1 MYILLPRPTGMCP
14 VLSPMVTQLT
24 TPRSGV
30 VLLTSKLWGRLI
42 SMRSNPIA
50 LAMLNYVQ
58 TVDSV
63 FGLSD
68 PHATIEPTESE
79 ADNG

>member
-1 MYILLPRPTGMCP
+1 
-14 VLSPMVTQLT
+14 
-24 TPRSGV
+24 
-30 VLLTSKLWGRLI
+30 
-42 SMRSNPIA
+42 MRSNPIA

-58 TVDSV
+58 TVEAT

>member
-1 MYILLPRPTGMCP
+1 
-14 VLSPMVTQLT
+14 
-24 TPRSGV
+24 
-30 VLLTSKLWGRLI
+30 
-42 SMRSNPIA
+42 MRSNPIA

-68 PHATIEPTESE
+68 PHATVIPSNESE
-79 ADNG
+79 ATNG